1 MESVTDEIL
10 LQRIVSRD
18 EEAFALFYD
27 RYGTLAYSL
36 SYRILGDG
44 TDAEDAV
51 QEVFLNVWRK
61 VWSFDI
67 KRGSVRTWLLSM
79 VHHRSIDIVRRRR
92 GQPLL
97 AEPSNFNNLAT
108 EAEDVWHTVA
118 SSLDSQVIQRALA
131 QIPEGQ
137 RKVIELAYFGGYT
150 HREIADLINLKLGTV
165 KGRLRMG
172 IEKLRGLLKDE
183 GLAKSDAESQ

>member
-18 EEAFALFYD
+18 EEAFHLLYE

-44 TDAEDAV
+44 TDAEDVV

-61 VWSFDI
+61 VLSFDI
-67 KRGSVRTWLLSM
+67 KRGSVRTWMLSM
-79 VHHRSIDIVRRRR
+79 IHHRSIDQVRRRR
-92 GQPLL
+92 AQPPVTPPSDFN
-97 AEPSNFNNLAT
+97 EPAT
-108 EAEDVWHTVA
+108 EADHVWSSVA
-118 SSLDSQVIQRALA
+118 SSLDSQVIKQALV
-131 QIPEGQ
+131 QITEGQ

-150 HREIADLINLKLGTV
+150 HREIADLMRLKLGTV

-172 IEKLRGLLKDE
+172 IEKLRNLLKDQR
-183 GLAKSDAESQ
+183 LANGNADTQ